1 MTQAGDEA
9 LDIAKKRVAAEE
21 KLASLQ
27 KEARESHRDTL
38 ADLREQIAL
47 VGMDETRAAQ
57 RTAIRQAEKQFA
69 EAGLALTVR
78 QRAEL
83 GLLIALLQQKKRLEE
98 DKKAIENAENLIK
111 RYQNERE
118 QLDMTNNEREL
129 SNALMEME
137 ALLTGTISIEKQKYI
152 DALREE
158 IGLLQKRR
166 EELGLVDKDGNAL
179 TQNLKQQTDTLTEI
193 RNTVA
198 ESLARGL
205 AQSFTE
211 IITGSKSAEEAMKG
225 LILQIGQL
233 ILQELLLAQIRL
245 MMRSAGLLPAANGMA
260 VSGGGSPVTAYAYG
274 GVVSQPTTFPMSQGR
289 TGLMGEAGPEA
300 IMPLSRM
307 PDGRLGVSGEGVAS
321 SKIVNVNMTVNTPD
335 ADSFRKSN
343 RQINSQLRAGMRGMD

>member
-1 MTQAGDEA
+1 MIDELSDSIDALIKAQKEQREENKRLNSDFSKMNESIGQQINLQRQRMQVITGGGGILEIEKGIEDVYRAQNREKFIETNFNSELKRIKAESKDLSDAEKKTLKEQLGVLFDMTQAGDEA

-98 DKKAIENAENLIK
+98 DKKAIENAEDLIK

-158 IGLLQKRR
+158 IGLLQKR
-166 EELGLVDKDGNAL
+166 A
-179 TQNLKQQTDTLTEI
+179 
-193 RNTVA
+193 
-198 ESLARGL
+198 
-205 AQSFTE
+205 
-211 IITGSKSAEEAMKG
+211 
-225 LILQIGQL
+225 
-233 ILQELLLAQIRL
+233 
-245 MMRSAGLLPAANGMA
+245 
-260 VSGGGSPVTAYAYG
+260 
-274 GVVSQPTTFPMSQGR
+274 
-289 TGLMGEAGPEA
+289 
-300 IMPLSRM
+300 
-307 PDGRLGVSGEGVAS
+307 
-321 SKIVNVNMTVNTPD
+321 
-335 ADSFRKSN
+335 
-343 RQINSQLRAGMRGMD
+343 